1 MPPCTPKASPSQR
14 QKRHFRKPETA
25 NFLHCFK
32 PEPHE
37 WICLR
42 ACKIFA
48 AVPAGDGGGIG
59 SLRASG
65 FSKKKSDFG
74 LEGGGAFALVSRR
87 AERGEKFAT
96 PPGAVVA
103 GFSARN
109 APTDTAEWARADKL
123 GRHDDGKFVK
133 MNRLYNLD
141 AVAYESIMP
150 GFFQIMY
157 GEQNDVYADR
167 GKPKCTVLNFAY
179 SRTDSTGTAPT
190 GRSP

>member
-25 NFLHCFK
+25 NFLHSFK
-32 PEPHE
+32 LEPHE

-74 LEGGGAFALVSRR
+74 LEGGGAFALMSKR

-103 GFSARN
+103 GFSARSSRGE
-109 APTDTAEWARADKL
+109 APLQFRPPSGEMAAGLLIQIGRTRKNSIPRKPAENHPHRRRQAALR
-123 GRHDDGKFVK
+123 GRFSH
-133 MNRLYNLD
+133 
-141 AVAYESIMP
+141 
-150 GFFQIMY
+150 
-157 GEQNDVYADR
+157 
-167 GKPKCTVLNFAY
+167 
-179 SRTDSTGTAPT
+179 
-190 GRSP
+190 